1 MFGGNLLLFE
11 SLSKRMNNIFKK
23 LRGKGKLT
31 EKDVEVAVKEI
42 KLALLEA
49 DVSYVVVKDF
59 ISSLSNRA
67 VGQDVLES
75 LTPGQQVVKIVKEE
89 LEKLMQ
95 KDDKEI
101 GIVFPSKSPCVVLMC
116 GLQGS
121 GKTTHSAKIANYYM
135 KRGHRPLLVACD
147 IYRPAAIE
155 QLKIVGEAANV
166 AVFEKGTESPL
177 KIAQEALKYAKDYG
191 HDLVIIDTAGRL
203 HVDEKLME
211 ELKGLRESLCVN
223 ETLFVVDAMTG
234 QDAVNVAKIF
244 NEKIG
249 FDGVV
254 LTKLDGDTRGG
265 AALSILYTTKKPIK
279 FVGTGEKI
287 GDLEL
292 FKADRMSSRILGM
305 GDILTL
311 VEKAGS
317 NVEIKDVKKMAEKIK
332 KNAFDMNDLLNQM
345 KQIKKIGSIKSI
357 IGMIPGVSGKI
368 KDEDLEKGEDKIIKI
383 EAIINS
389 MTKREREKPSVIDY
403 SRKKR
408 IASGSGT
415 TIFDINQLLKQ
426 YNQMQEIFKKFGGK
440 KGLFNKLPFSRFG

>member
-1 MFGGNLLLFE
+1 MLFE

>member
-1 MFGGNLLLFE
+1 MLFE
-11 SLSKRMNNIFKK
+11 NLSKKMNDIFKK

-31 EKDVEVAVKEI
+31 EKDVEIAVREI

-49 DVSYVVVKDF
+49 DVSYVVVKKF
-59 ISSLSNRA
+59 VSSLAERA

-89 LEKLMQ
+89 LEKLMK
-95 KDDKEI
+95 KDNEENEI
-101 GIVFPSKSPCVVLMC
+101 NFPSKPPCIVLMC

-121 GKTTHSAKIANYYM
+121 GKTTHSAKLAKYYM
-135 KRGHRPLLVACD
+135 KKGHRPLLVACD

-155 QLKIVGEAANV
+155 QLKVIGENAGV
-166 AVFEKGTESPL
+166 AVFEKGIEKPL
-177 KIAQEALKYAKDYG
+177 KIAQEALKYAEDHGY
-191 HDLVIIDTAGRL
+191 DLIIIDTAGRL
-203 HVDEKLME
+203 HIDEKLME
-211 ELKGLRESLCVN
+211 ELKGLKENLNIS

-234 QDAVNVAKIF
+234 QDAVNVSKIF
-244 NEKIG
+244 NENIG
-249 FDGVV
+249 FDGVI

-265 AALSILYTTKKPIK
+265 AALSILYTTQKPIK
-279 FVGTGEKI
+279 FIGIGEKI
-287 GDLEL
+287 EDLEP
-292 FKADRMSSRILGM
+292 FKADRMASRILGM

-317 NVEIKDVKKMAEKIK
+317 NVEINDVKKMAKKIK
-332 KNAFDMNDLLNQM
+332 ERNFDMNDLLNQM

-383 EAIINS
+383 EAIIYS
-389 MTKREREKPSVIDY
+389 MTNKEREKPSIIDY

-426 YNQMQEIFKKFGGK
+426 YDQMQKVFKKFGGK
-440 KGLFNKLPFSRFG
+440 KGLFNKLPFSKFN

>member
-1 MFGGNLLLFE
+1 
-11 SLSKRMNNIFKK
+11 
-23 LRGKGKLT
+23 
-31 EKDVEVAVKEI
+31 
-42 KLALLEA
+42 
-49 DVSYVVVKDF
+49 
-59 ISSLSNRA
+59 
-67 VGQDVLES
+67 
-75 LTPGQQVVKIVKEE
+75 
-89 LEKLMQ
+89 
-95 KDDKEI
+95 
-101 GIVFPSKSPCVVLMC
+101 
-116 GLQGS
+116 
-121 GKTTHSAKIANYYM
+121 
-135 KRGHRPLLVACD
+135 
-147 IYRPAAIE
+147 
-155 QLKIVGEAANV
+155 
-166 AVFEKGTESPL
+166 
-177 KIAQEALKYAKDYG
+177 
-191 HDLVIIDTAGRL
+191 
-203 HVDEKLME
+203 
-211 ELKGLRESLCVN
+211 
-223 ETLFVVDAMTG
+223 
-234 QDAVNVAKIF
+234 
-244 NEKIG
+244 
-249 FDGVV
+249 
-254 LTKLDGDTRGG
+254 
-265 AALSILYTTKKPIK
+265 
-279 FVGTGEKI
+279 
-287 GDLEL
+287 
-292 FKADRMSSRILGM
+292 M